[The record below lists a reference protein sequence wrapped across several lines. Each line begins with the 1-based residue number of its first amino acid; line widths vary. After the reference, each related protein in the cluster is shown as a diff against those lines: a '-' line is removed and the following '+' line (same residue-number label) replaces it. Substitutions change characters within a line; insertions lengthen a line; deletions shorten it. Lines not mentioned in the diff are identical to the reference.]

1 MIVHIKNNSKNVD
14 TTKIVEKIIEKDNSP
29 ALLQA
34 AKEMAKVMAKELAKE
49 MAKEL
54 IANLP
59 AQQIVQIRQEGSGG
73 SKDDLIAIDASIAD
87 VTKDKEFKK
96 NFDTLGQEKVSDDK
110 GSDKRDKLKALKGQQ
125 K

>member
-1 MIVHIKNNSKNVD
+1 MIVHIKHNKNVES
-14 TTKIVEKIIEKDNSP
+14 TKIIERDSSP
-29 ALLQA
+29 ALLQI
-34 AKEMAKVMAKELAKE
+34 AKEMAKVMAKEMARE

-73 SKDDLIAIDASIAD
+73 TKDDLIAIDDSIVD

-96 NFDTLGQEKVSDDK
+96 NFEALGQEKVSDDK
-110 GSDKRDKLKALKGQQ
+110 GSDKRDKLRALKNQ
-125 K
+125 KK